1 VVALA
6 TALKEYV
13 WLVDPSQSVAVP
25 VIVPGVS
32 TEGLIVTVVVVV
44 TDEHPPEAGVVYII
58 VYVPGVLVDG
68 VMAPVEALKDNP
80 VEDEYVPPVY
90 EPVPVNETD

>member
-1 VVALA
+1 M
-6 TALKEYV
+6 
-13 WLVDPSQSVAVP
+13 P
-25 VIVPGVS
+25 
-32 TEGLIVTVVVVV
+32 TEGLIVTIVVVV
-44 TDEHPPEAGVVYII
+44 TDAHPPEAGIVYAT

-68 VMAPVEALKDNP
+68 VISPVEALKANP